1 MFKPDQPIESEKDDV
16 LGRASFA
23 QSLAEAILS
32 YGHSDSIVTALYG
45 TWGSGKSSVVNIV
58 LEHIKSNAANLPA
71 ANKPIVVRF
80 NPWNYSDQ
88 NQLVAQFFRE
98 LSIILKRR
106 DYGEDARKVGEQL
119 EVYAKFFVPLVS

>member
-1 MFKPDQPIESEKDDV
+1 
-16 LGRASFA
+16 LGFRKVIGG
-23 QSLAEAILS
+23 Q
-32 YGHSDSIVTALYG
+32 YGAGAH
-45 TWGSGKSSVVNIV
+45 
-58 LEHIKSNAANLPA
+58 KSNAANLPA